1 MNDKNLSES
10 KSKALNETRK
20 LVLVVLCLS
29 IFVVVLFG
37 IGA

>member
-1 MNDKNLSES
+1 MNDKNFSES